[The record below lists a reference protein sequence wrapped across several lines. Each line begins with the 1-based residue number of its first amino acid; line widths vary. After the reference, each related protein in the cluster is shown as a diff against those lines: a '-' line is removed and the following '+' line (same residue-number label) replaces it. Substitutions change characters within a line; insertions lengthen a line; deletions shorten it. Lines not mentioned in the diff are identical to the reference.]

1 MPGASDR
8 PPTLAELNERAST
21 AGLLAQNPNYA
32 VRTWIKSA
40 TTLLEEGNKYY
51 LAGDIDQAYVN
62 LMKGLSIALELLP
75 KHKDFNVN
83 DLHYV
88 QLRGKLNNVMETTDR
103 LKALIQ
109 KRSSEAAAG
118 AAATP
123 AAFAARAASPARGLQ
138 RSGSQRAV
146 VPAQLESGATTSPAP
161 AAAPRTRP
169 PDGSLLDSSNPNLA
183 VAGSTPKIGDV
194 ISSRQLFDILLNL
207 RMSVLILDVR
217 SPVEFSAGHIGWKR
231 SRGDGAVALGGTVN
245 INPEWYFVGSLS
257 SADVAS
263 NIMAFGAQ
271 SMVQSKLFE
280 CRDSVD
286 LIVLHDASSMKLVDS
301 DALNKIFGSIYQ
313 FEFERIP
320 KRKPAVLRGGYAA
333 WVTFLDT
340 TDATIADWI
349 EIGDGS
355 GVFQVDGAAEQPPQQ
370 PQQPQ
375 QQQLQARAARPEPPA
390 LAPKPTSLMGMLQPI
405 GTDQTSNGGGY
416 QNSQG
421 LQGQG
426 QAVAPR
432 SQSPA
437 KLTRQG
443 SVREQQQ
450 PPPEAQPQ
458 QQSVH
463 LIRNAF
469 EYVSQRQP
477 LGQAKPAA
485 SAPPMPS
492 SPLPTSPAPHTPPR
506 LSSKYG
512 IGAATESRDSVIS
525 RFDDPFFTFKRGETG
540 NLDAA
545 GLDRSP
551 LASVKAAVA
560 AYSSSITAT
569 ATESPTSYG
578 SALVRF
584 PDLGPVSSPQQYLV
598 ANGPSAEPPSRVEG
612 AFDIDDEI
620 AGFDS
625 AYPELPTFSSDS
637 APAIP
642 PKPAALANALASHSR
657 AQSPLPPS
665 PAAKFD
671 SASAK
676 PIQQPSQ
683 LPPPVLPK
691 PVALST
697 PGTGTASS
705 SQPALK
711 PQASAPSLIPQQ
723 MHMSSSSPA
732 APAHASQS
740 VTTSAA
746 SHSGLPKPSPVPSA
760 ANRQPFSQ
768 PLAQPLPQSLPQPV
782 PQKLQQIPVG
792 PISMQQPLAMPAP
805 MQQYPQQI
813 VAPLPVTQYVAP
825 PPPVMMRRSSSPSPS
840 PATQRFYQPLPDAY
854 ERAALSNIPGS
865 APRVPPKPALA
876 GISNLPTPVT
886 AMDSVSQGMASM
898 QLGSLNLGMAGLKN
912 LGNTCFMNSV
922 IQCLSSTIPLSRFFL
937 SGSYRKFINKRNPLG
952 SKGRMAESYASLM
965 QMMWRA
971 QEAVVTP
978 SQFKLTIGELNAS
991 FAGSDQ
997 QDSQEF
1003 LAALLDALHEDL
1015 NLARTGPEPKAAG
1028 KSKEPEP
1035 DTERIP
1041 DEELLESEWRV
1052 YRNRNWSIIVDMF
1065 QGVLKSSLRCLTC
1078 GKTSKTFNPFMY
1090 LSLPIPKQNQQGVK
1104 GGPVLLD
1111 ECLRKFSEEE
1121 ILDGEDAW
1129 YVKRRAV
1136 KCLTIAKLPTV
1147 LLIHLKRFS
1156 FDGPFRNK
1164 VETYVHFQTNNL
1176 DLTRFVMQKPPVPG
1190 GPLVLPETH
1199 SYDLYAISNHFGG
1212 LNGGHYTAHVKNN
1225 YQKTWLNF
1233 DDSRIGRTDE
1243 KSIRSP
1249 AAYILFYVRAGAPT
1263 MSGAWWSQDSARF

>member
-355 GVFQVDGAAEQPPQQ
+355 GVFQ
-370 PQQPQ
+370 
-375 QQQLQARAARPEPPA
+375 
-390 LAPKPTSLMGMLQPI
+390 
-405 GTDQTSNGGGY
+405 
-416 QNSQG
+416 
-421 LQGQG
+421 
-426 QAVAPR
+426 
-432 SQSPA
+432 
-437 KLTRQG
+437 
-443 SVREQQQ
+443 
-450 PPPEAQPQ
+450 
-458 QQSVH
+458 
-463 LIRNAF
+463 
-469 EYVSQRQP
+469 
-477 LGQAKPAA
+477 
-485 SAPPMPS
+485 
-492 SPLPTSPAPHTPPR
+492 
-506 LSSKYG
+506 
-512 IGAATESRDSVIS
+512 
-525 RFDDPFFTFKRGETG
+525 
-540 NLDAA
+540 
-545 GLDRSP
+545 
-551 LASVKAAVA
+551 
-560 AYSSSITAT
+560 
-569 ATESPTSYG
+569 
-578 SALVRF
+578 
-584 PDLGPVSSPQQYLV
+584 
-598 ANGPSAEPPSRVEG
+598 
-612 AFDIDDEI
+612 
-620 AGFDS
+620 
-625 AYPELPTFSSDS
+625 
-637 APAIP
+637 
-642 PKPAALANALASHSR
+642 
-657 AQSPLPPS
+657 
-665 PAAKFD
+665 
-671 SASAK
+671 
-676 PIQQPSQ
+676 
-683 LPPPVLPK
+683 
-691 PVALST
+691 
-697 PGTGTASS
+697 
-705 SQPALK
+705 
-711 PQASAPSLIPQQ
+711 
-723 MHMSSSSPA
+723 
-732 APAHASQS
+732 
-740 VTTSAA
+740 
-746 SHSGLPKPSPVPSA
+746 
-760 ANRQPFSQ
+760 
-768 PLAQPLPQSLPQPV
+768 
-782 PQKLQQIPVG
+782 
-792 PISMQQPLAMPAP
+792 
-805 MQQYPQQI
+805 
-813 VAPLPVTQYVAP
+813 
-825 PPPVMMRRSSSPSPS
+825 
-840 PATQRFYQPLPDAY
+840 RFYQPLPDAY

-1164 VETYVHFQTNNL
+1164 VETYVHFQT
-1176 DLTRFVMQKPPVPG
+1176 K
-1190 GPLVLPETH
+1190 
-1199 SYDLYAISNHFGG
+1199 
-1212 LNGGHYTAHVKNN
+1212 
-1225 YQKTWLNF
+1225 
-1233 DDSRIGRTDE
+1233 
-1243 KSIRSP
+1243 
-1249 AAYILFYVRAGAPT
+1249 
-1263 MSGAWWSQDSARF
+1263 